1 MPKVAV
7 IITILDGNASYDSCL
22 EECQKQIDAVASE
35 GRYSFSLFLNNE
47 GPEGYQTVWK
57 NAYDE
62 GAELFF
68 WIDHDLMLSDGALAS
83 FLENS
88 EFLRHKAVI
97 AGTVSRTDR
106 SLLFGGRGRRGRLIE
121 PDPTIP
127 VPCHYFDMSLVL
139 VPAYAFNRLENPSDF
154 FRKSILDY
162 GYGPKVVKAGV
173 ARVVAPG
180 IMAKTA
186 RRIEGPSWKDPGRS
200 LKGKLSWLVHV
211 ALKMIWTNSKNN
223 TK

>member
-7 IITILDGNASYDSCL
+7 IISILDGNASFDSCL

-57 NAYDE
+57 KAFDE

-68 WIDHDLMLSDGALAS
+68 WLDHDLMLSEGSLAS

-97 AGTVSRTDR
+97 AGTVTKPDR

-121 PDPTIP
+121 PDSTIP
-127 VPCHYFDMSLVL
+127 VPCHYYDMALVL
-139 VPAYAFNRLENPSDF
+139 VPAYAFSRLESPSDF
-154 FRKSILDY
+154 FRKSLLDY
-162 GYGPKVVKAGV
+162 GYGTKVAKAGV

-180 IMAKTA
+180 IMAKTG
-186 RRIEGPSWKDPGRS
+186 RRVEVPSWKGPDKT
-200 LKGKLSWLVHV
+200 LKGRLSWYLHV
-211 ALKMIWTNSKNN
+211 LLKMIRTNSK
-223 TK
+223 K